1 MNRCSRPKVACGLVG
16 RCFRIHET
24 LSGGRPATITLAGST
39 TLEWQPEPLG
49 HSPRGANGRRER
61 PVGQRRLRS
70 VRSEKRTFLIHDQV
84 SCQFTKVLARGK
96 PGDATLLWQFWSELA
111 LSAPGGVLSAR
122 PRPCIGQVVELV
134 AVQRVSPIRQGPE
147 GEVDLSTTGSPQSGA
162 GAVPIPERF
171 LLRLART

>member
-1 MNRCSRPKVACGLVG
+1 MNRCCRPKVARGLVG
-16 RCFRIHET
+16 RCFRIHDEA
-24 LSGGRPATITLAGST
+24 LSGGRPVTITLAGAATSMAAGT
-39 TLEWQPEPLG
+39 AGPLAAG
-49 HSPRGANGRRER
+49 RER

-84 SCQFTKVLARGK
+84 SCQFTMVLARGK
-96 PGDATLLWQFWSELA
+96 PGDATLLWQFSRELA
-111 LSAPGGVLSAR
+111 LIVPGGVLSAR

-134 AVQRVSPIRQGPE
+134 AVQRASPIRQGPE